1 MWHPVSCFWSLC
13 NSSSMYTLKRMGDNT
28 PPWRTPLDTLMFSHS
43 NALTACTNV
52 PPKELRWPLCT
63 GWILGWCRMPQM
75 LVSIQSYQWCPI
87 VVDWWLM
94 LCHTQYIRN
103 LAWNGQWPGTA
114 SGECL
119 CPHHTSSVQPLWWD
133 WGSPC
138 TWSSAP
144 WYASRRLGA
153 NPTKAQGI
161 SSVPPLA
168 DVCYQSWQGVTEP
181 WNGVQ

>member
-1 MWHPVSCFWSLC
+1 MNMVPMWHPMSCFWSLC
-13 NSSSMYTLKRMGDNT
+13 NSSSMYTLKRIGDNT

-43 NALTACTNV
+43 NALTALTNV

-63 GWILGWCRMPQM
+63 G
-75 LVSIQSYQWCPI
+75 CPI

-119 CPHHTSSVQPLWWD
+119 CPHPTSSVQPLWWD
-133 WGSPC
+133 WGPPC

-144 WYASRRLGA
+144 WCASWRRGA
-153 NPTKAQGI
+153 NPNKAQGI
-161 SSVPPLA
+161 S
-168 DVCYQSWQGVTEP
+168 
-181 WNGVQ
+181 